1 MDKTYTILLPNQNQK
16 ENTIQDTIITILM
29 EEWPLSTKGLYSR
42 IKQQSNRNYSLQA
55 TYKATKKLY
64 TNNIIEKN
72 GQFYRLNYDWL
83 TQMQEISTNIIQ
95 KYDSKNISLKDM
107 P

>member
-1 MDKTYTILLPNQNQK
+1 MDKTHTILLPNPEQK

-29 EEWPLSTKGLYSR
+29 DEWPLSTKGLYSR
-42 IKQQSNRNYSLQA
+42 VKQQSNKDYSLQA

-64 TNNIIEKN
+64 LSHIIEKN

-83 TQMQEISTNIIQ
+83 TQMQEISTSIIQ
-95 KYDSKNISLKDM
+95 KYDSKPVSLKDI